1 MHLALTEEGVGLRD
15 KVMPLRNELICS
27 SGLDLI
33 EMAELRERL
42 GELLGQLMGLPG

>member
-1 MHLALTEEGVGLRD
+1 
-15 KVMPLRNELICS
+15 MPLRNELICS
-27 SGLDLI
+27 SGLDLN